1 MQVDSDSP
9 MEHMIEALHARGYWP
24 APAAR
29 ALAEKKYSSAVELC
43 KNHLAEEPH
52 CISGRL
58 IYATA
63 LYRAGQ
69 TEAASDQYFLVL
81 ARDPENIVALKYLG
95 DIAFAAGDELSAMS
109 GYKKILEIDPF
120 CGGLVCDLAPKSP
133 ETNRTITLTRGEE
146 LVSTSPVSTAREIP
160 FYTETMADLYLAQG
174 YPRLAAAVYTS
185 LIEKNRHPRLLD
197 KLARAE
203 SKLKEKRTVDH
214 VRETD

>member
-1 MQVDSDSP
+1 MQDDPNSQLEQITDS
-9 MEHMIEALHARGYWP
+9 LHARGYWP
-24 APAAR
+24 ALAAR
-29 ALAEKKYSSAVELC
+29 ALADKKYSTAVELC
-43 KNHLAEEPH
+43 KNHLSEEPH

-63 LYRAGQ
+63 LYQAGQ
-69 TEAASDQYFLVL
+69 TEAASDQYYQVL
-81 ARDPENIVALKYLG
+81 ARDPENIVALKYLS
-95 DIAFAAGDELSAMS
+95 DIAFAAGDEMSAMS

-120 CGGLVCDLAPKSP
+120 CCGIRCELTPKPS
-133 ETNRTITLTRGEE
+133 ESSRTITLTRGEE
-146 LVSTSPVSTAREIP
+146 QAGASSVPPAREIP

-185 LIEKNRHPRLLD
+185 LIEKNKHPRLLD

-203 SKLKEKRTVDH
+203 SKLKEKRTVEH